1 MMASTIEEMVIDGVK
16 WYKATD
22 IGRFFCMK
30 NIHASITYY
39 DKTMKQCFPSSTPGG
54 KQRCSFLS
62 ELGVIT
68 LLHRCRQSNVRSI
81 CDTLGIDMKTQY
93 RPHIEIQILEQ
104 ICAVFKKEKV
114 VHQFI
119 INSYR
124 VDIYFPDYKLA
135 IEVDEN
141 HRSIEADAEREKAIV
156 NLLNCRFIR
165 IKPYEK
171 VFNVF
176 TFLGTV
182 YEHIST
188 FKQANEISLANL
200 SI

>member
-1 MMASTIEEMVIDGVK
+1 MASTIEEMVIDGVK
-16 WYKATD
+16 WYKTGD
-22 IGRFFCMK
+22 IARVLGMK
-30 NIHASITYY
+30 NIRTSILNY
-39 DKTMKQCFPSSTPGG
+39 DKTMKQCFPSFTPGG
-54 KQRCSFLS
+54 KQRCTFLS

-81 CDTLGIDMKTQY
+81 CDTLGIDMATQY

-114 VHQFI
+114 IHQFI

-135 IEVDEN
+135 IEIDEN
-141 HRSIEADAEREKAIV
+141 HRQDEADAKRQKTIV
-156 NLLNCRFIR
+156 DLLNCRFIR

-171 VFNVF
+171 DFNIF
-176 TFLGTV
+176 TFLGTI
-182 YEHIST
+182 YEHISAS
-188 FKQANEISLANL
+188 KQANEISLANL